1 MARTVPVPVE
11 LIEFITSGS
20 KFIVA
25 GHKEPD
31 GDCVGSQLALC
42 SALRRLGKE
51 ALPCSAGPFKRAE
64 VMRYE
69 GLFTAAPGEREK
81 DGAKVIIV
89 DCSAASRTGP
99 LAPYLEGLPPAV
111 IDHHAAGDFPASS
124 AESPVFLD
132 VRAPSVTVMVLS
144 LIEALGLELLA
155 EEAELLFFGLC
166 TDTGFFRHLEA
177 GRDEVFLAAAKMA
190 AAGANPRRAFD
201 SINGGKSLDSRI
213 LLGHILSRTESYCN
227 GALLISFET
236 YDDHHRYGLVSRDS
250 DSLYQLLQTVQG
262 MEAIVIIREEE
273 PGKCTVG
280 LRSRDAIDVAGI
292 AVSFGGGG
300 HRNAAG
306 FSIDGTVMD
315 VKKVIINSFGNSF
328 VNIQRNVILQI

>member
-1 MARTVPVPVE
+1 MARTVPVPAE
-11 LIEFITSGS
+11 LTSFITSGS
-20 KFIVA
+20 QFIVA

-42 SALRRLGKE
+42 SALRRLGKQ
-51 ALPCSAGPFKRAE
+51 ALPCSAGPFKRTE

-69 GLFTAAPGEREK
+69 GLFTAAPAAWQK
-81 DGAKVIIV
+81 DGSKVIIV
-89 DCSAASRTGP
+89 DCSTPGRTGA
-99 LAPYLEGLPPAV
+99 LAPHLEGLPTAI
-111 IDHHAAGDFPASS
+111 IDHHAAGGLPASS

-132 VRAPSVTVMVLS
+132 ARAPSVTVMVLS

-177 GRDEVFLAAAKMA
+177 GRDEVFQAAARMA
-190 AAGANPRRAFD
+190 AAGASPKRAFEAV
-201 SINGGKSLDSRI
+201 NGGKSLDSRI
-213 LLGHILSRTESYCN
+213 FLGHILSRAESFFN

-236 YDDHHRYGLVSRDS
+236 HDDHQRYGLANRDS
-250 DSLYQLLQTVQG
+250 DSLYQLLQTVNG
-262 MEAIVIIREEE
+262 MEAAAIIREEE

-280 LRSRDAIDVAGI
+280 LRSRDTINVAEI
-292 AVSFGGGG
+292 TAAFGGGG

-306 FSIDGTVMD
+306 FTIDGTVSD
-315 VKKVIINSFGNSF
+315 VKKIIINSFRDSF
-328 VNIQRNVILQI
+328 AAIQR